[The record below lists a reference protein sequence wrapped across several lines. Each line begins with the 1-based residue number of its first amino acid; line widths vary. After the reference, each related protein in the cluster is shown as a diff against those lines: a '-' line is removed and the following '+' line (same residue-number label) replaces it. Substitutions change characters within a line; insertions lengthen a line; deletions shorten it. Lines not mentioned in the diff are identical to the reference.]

1 MPGTNRAYWLHV
13 LTPTHVGT
21 GRGIGYID
29 LPVQR
34 DKVTGW
40 PLVPGSAFKGVWA
53 DAHRATADN
62 RKTDAKLR
70 AAFGVADND
79 ANGTGSNSGA
89 LMPTDALPP
98 QPQPQPRQPRSN
110 SGALM
115 PTDARLVCLP
125 VRSFRGTFAWVTSR
139 MALHL
144 LHRDLALAGFTDLP
158 AVPEAPAIT
167 HAKAVLGKCLLK
179 TDGPAPKVYLEDL
192 DFTLT
197 DGGPPVAGWAAKLA
211 GWVFPGKPDWQA
223 VFTAR
228 FVVLPDE
235 VFDFL
240 TVTGT
245 EVNTRVKIDDAS
257 KTVAD
262 GQLWTEEALPAET
275 ILCGLVACDR
285 VYGNAAITREDLLTE
300 YATGEKPLQIG
311 GKATV
316 GKGRVRCVFT
326 A

>member
-1 MPGTNRAYWLHV
+1 MPGNNRAYWLHV

-29 LPVQR
+29 LPVHR

-53 DAHRATADN
+53 DAYRANDTS
-62 RKTDAKLR
+62 RKTDPKLK
-70 AAFGVADND
+70 AAFGIADND
-79 ANGTGSNSGA
+79 ANGSG
-89 LMPTDALPP
+89 
-98 QPQPQPRQPRSN
+98 SN

-125 VRSFRGTFAWVTSR
+125 VRSFRGTFAWATSR

-144 LHRDLALAGFTDLP
+144 LHRDLTLAGFIGLP
-158 AVPEAPAIT
+158 AVPAALPPNVADNQ
-167 HAKAVLGKCLLK
+167 ARAVLAGCALGVAG
-179 TDGPAPKVYLEDL
+179 TPQRVYLEEL
-192 DFTLT
+192 DFELT
-197 DGGPPVAGWAAKLA
+197 DGGQPVADWAEQLA
-211 GWVFPGKPDWQA
+211 GWVFAGKPEWVA
-223 VFTAR
+223 AFKAR
-228 FVVLPDE
+228 FVVLPD
-235 VFDFL
+235 VAFDFL
-240 TVTGT
+240 TETGT
-245 EVNTRVKIDDAS
+245 EVNTRVKINDDT

-262 GQLWTEEALPAET
+262 GQLWTEESLPAET

-285 VYGNAAITREDLLTE
+285 VYGNPTITPADLLRD
-300 YATGEKPLQIG
+300 YASGEKPLQIG

-326 A
+326 P

>member
-1 MPGTNRAYWLHV
+1 MPGNNRAYWLHV

-21 GRGIGYID
+21 GRGVGYID
-29 LPVQR
+29 LPVHR

-53 DAHRATADN
+53 DSYRANEAGRKADP
-62 RKTDAKLR
+62 KLK
-70 AAFGVADND
+70 AAFGIADND
-79 ANGTGSNSGA
+79 TNGGG
-89 LMPTDALPP
+89 
-98 QPQPQPRQPRSN
+98 SN

-125 VRSFRGTFAWVTSR
+125 VRSFRGTFAWATSR

-144 LHRDLALAGFTDLP
+144 LHRDLTLAGFKDIP
-158 AVPEAPAIT
+158 AVPDAPAENQ
-167 HAKAVLGKCLLK
+167 AKGTKGSLLAVTTGNQS
-179 TDGPAPKVYLEDL
+179 KVFLEEL
-192 DFTLT
+192 DFDLI
-197 DGGPPVAGWAAKLA
+197 DGGAAVSGWADAIAK
-211 GWVFPGKPDWQA
+211 WVFADKPEWQA
-223 VFTAR
+223 AFKAR
-228 FVVLPDE
+228 FVVLPDV

-240 TVTGT
+240 TETGT
-245 EVNTRVKIDDAS
+245 EVNTRVKIDDNS

-262 GQLWTEEALPAET
+262 GQLWTEESLPPET
-275 ILCGLVACDR
+275 ILCGLVACDH
-285 VYGNAAITREDLLTE
+285 VFFEKKNPPDQPITPAVLLST
-300 YATGEKPLQIG
+300 YASGEKPLQIG